1 MENILYL
8 MRMNLKTEK
17 VIKEWTDY
25 NGHLNVAFYV
35 RIFDIAADV
44 MLDNFSMGGKSAKK
58 DKKTTFVAEMH
69 TIYNQE
75 VRLGEEVETH
85 ITYVDHDKKRIHYRL
100 SMFHKE
106 QKYLAATNEVLSLY
120 VDLNK
125 RKVIEFDSDRLILM
139 DNFIKKNSSK
149 FSSDKLIFLN
159 KLKKV

>member
-1 MENILYL
+1 MI
-8 MRMNLKTEK
+8 LKTEK
-17 VIKEWTDY
+17 VIKEYTDY
-25 NGHLNVAFYV
+25 NNHLNVAYYV

-44 MLDNFSMGGKSAKK
+44 MLDNFKMGGESAQK

-85 ITYVDHDKKRIHYRL
+85 VTYIDHDKKRIHYRL

-106 QKYLAATNEVLSLY
+106 KKYLAATNEVLSLY

-125 RKVIEFDSDRLILM
+125 RKVVEFDADRVKAM
-139 DNFIKKNSSK
+139 DEFIEKNLSNF
-149 FSSDKLIFLN
+149 DKENLYFAN
-159 KLKKV
+159 KLKK

>member
-1 MENILYL
+1 MS
-8 MRMNLKTEK
+8 MVLKTEK

-44 MLDNFSMGGKSAKK
+44 MLDNFNMGGLSAKK

-75 VRLGEEVETH
+75 VKLSEEVETQV
-85 ITYVDHDKKRIHYRL
+85 TYIDHDKKRIHYRL

-106 QKYLAATNEVLSLY
+106 KKYLAATNEVLSLY
-120 VDLNK
+120 VDLSK
-125 RKVIEFDSDRLILM
+125 RKVVEFERDRIVFM
-139 DNFIKKNSSK
+139 DDFIKKNLSK
-149 FSSDKLIFLN
+149 FSNEKLIFSN
-159 KLKKV
+159 KLKKI